1 MTLKINKLNF
11 SRQFVDFMA
20 ENIVLRADGSLGIVT
35 TSGHFF
41 VCYFNK
47 MFDVQGLY
55 PHKFVLALSAAI
67 LLICLF

>member
-1 MTLKINKLNF
+1 
-11 SRQFVDFMA
+11 MA
-20 ENIVLRADGSLGIVT
+20 ENLVLTADGSLGIVT